1 MLTSLN
7 YELRTKIRNYEVLIH
22 AWTLDYRGPMQTHKI
37 RVEDTRAAVYRLVIC
52 DSGPPLEMSRNC
64 EFI

>member
-22 AWTLDYRGPMQTHKI
+22 ARTLDYRGAFQTHKI
-37 RVEDTRAAVYRLVIC
+37 RVEDTRAAIHRLVIC
-52 DSGPPLEMSRNC
+52 DSEQPLEMIRNC
-64 EFI
+64 ELI